1 MAIQTKLT
9 SRFVTVISLFAVLLP
24 LNALADKVQA
34 AETFSVNGNKALN
47 TNYGFRR
54 FDGEPRMS
62 IFQRND
68 NDPDQQFDRLSG
80 NLGGT
85 LLKHR
90 TTGKCLNAHYLS
102 NGAEINVWGCNGS
115 DPDQNWNMLHQGNGV
130 NLIQRRGTNLCVD
143 SPTRNDVGKV
153 HLWTCDANN
162 ANQRFQSSQGIALP
176 PPSGNVALPFGRNQT
191 WYVCQG
197 YNGSVSHQNYYALDL
212 TVAQDFG
219 SNNACWAADSNVNK
233 SARREILAPA
243 NGTVWHVNSDLVCLS
258 LDNGRSL
265 LIGHMDRNV
274 TNGQRVTKDALLGR
288 LSVGNSANGGYSHI
302 HLEGRNSPACKS
314 GTSVPLTAQYGLQLE
329 GVGDLPGDQ
338 THWKKAL
345 LRP

>member
-9 SRFVTVISLFAVLLP
+9 SRFVTVISLFAVLFP

-68 NDPDQQFDRLSG
+68 NDPDQQFDRLNG

-115 DPDQNWNMLHQGNGV
+115 DPDQNWDMLHQGNGV

-162 ANQRFQSSQGIALP
+162 ANQRFQSSQGGETQKAEEFFRWANGQYSITRLDRSDLNGQCATLIMRYMQEVFLNRSTANRAYGHGKDVASGVATQHSNFFEPVTTQGLP
-176 PPSGNVALPFGRNQT
+176 KRGAVISFKSTGAYMQWGHVGIVMESR
-191 WYVCQG
+191 YVG
-197 YNGSVSHQNYYALDL
+197 
-212 TVAQDFG
+212 AQRQIKLM
-219 SNNACWAADSNVNK
+219 DSNGDGN
-233 SARREILAPA
+233 AP
-243 NGTVWHVNSDLVCLS
+243 NTKVRVSDWI
-258 LDNGRSL
+258 DIN
-265 LIGHMDRNV
+265 
-274 TNGQRVTKDALLGR
+274 
-288 LSVGNSANGGYSHI
+288 SVG
-302 HLEGRNSPACKS
+302 
-314 GTSVPLTAQYGLQLE
+314 GTLGWTNP
-329 GVGDLPGDQ
+329 
-338 THWKKAL
+338 
-345 LRP
+345 R